1 MKSDKIYFF
10 KILIFLIQQKTKF
23 SYPGINVIDT
33 FEAIKMLDKVS
44 LEMKKLGEGAVPYD
58 GGLYPVSTVLK
69 QIMLGTYEVN
79 YYL

>member
-1 MKSDKIYFF
+1 M
-10 KILIFLIQQKTKF
+10 
-23 SYPGINVIDT
+23 IDT